1 MSNIIRNHYLNTICP
16 SIWINGRGKSEKKIA
31 SMRNLEEFDNWFN
44 MLSIEAKNC
53 RWDIKNVPDTCNK
66 RVIKESMLINASVTF
81 FDKADYLLS
90 LPGLPTQDWTLYGD
104 PTSANVHGRNGF
116 NETIPVWI
124 PGGES
129 PLVSTGVTGTK
140 HRDKAKAVWIRENF
154 NTFPFINICAEYAY
168 KISNTMRTL
177 DTTVAAL
184 EHPYIVVATED
195 TIEEVKDYFKRRN
208 NHEQW
213 IDVVSAGIFD
223 ANKVNV
229 VNLDM
234 TEAGIRDC
242 TETIEW
248 YLQMFRQ
255 LEFLDGAKDVDKK
268 AEISIPELRQGDNIV
283 KLNAKGFIAY
293 LEEQF
298 DNVNKFFGTNMKP
311 YLISDEISKEDMQ
324 NEQHKDTENISGTES

>member
-1 MSNIIRNHYLNTICP
+1 
-16 SIWINGRGKSEKKIA
+16 
-31 SMRNLEEFDNWFN
+31 
-44 MLSIEAKNC
+44 
-53 RWDIKNVPDTCNK
+53 
-66 RVIKESMLINASVTF
+66 
-81 FDKADYLLS
+81 
-90 LPGLPTQDWTLYGD
+90 
-104 PTSANVHGRNGF
+104 
-116 NETIPVWI
+116 
-124 PGGES
+124 
-129 PLVSTGVTGTK
+129 
-140 HRDKAKAVWIRENF
+140 
-154 NTFPFINICAEYAY
+154 
-168 KISNTMRTL
+168 MRTL

-268 AEISIPELRQGDNIV
+268 AEISIPELRQGDDIV